1 MRQWKLLIDRSL
13 VRRLRAASIPLVGMH
28 IALSPCMLTYAQTS
42 PAESAKTH
50 VIRSTVPAD
59 QARATLEF
67 EVVANGDSGN
77 KRENILSFSS
87 MRSTASISMVSL
99 IDPLQRVIW
108 RKTPEELGIISRD
121 VSSHP
126 ELGDAIL
133 LPELRDATPGRWHLS
148 LERNLRSTGTVQIL
162 FSYRLLP
169 RFQLSMTKL
178 DASVAAGQ
186 PFLIELRP
194 TDYGAPV
201 VGLGKIELN
210 VFDANGARVATY
222 EAQENARSP
231 TGIRISTESGVYI
244 SRVSL
249 AKAGDYRLA
258 AQQNFRGLYGPLSAS
273 AAMGLKTGLSGGA
286 VALSDVRFETRHGP
300 PGKTTATCINAVT
313 FDFAVDVA
321 SAGIYVGNVALTAQG
336 STERRFVSASAQLP
350 VGSGRISVKAN
361 ATTLLALGAPLM
373 QLSQVGLIRYGEN
386 GGLIAEARDVPL
398 TTAQRYALAQ
408 ICKE

>member
-1 MRQWKLLIDRSL
+1 MKLLIYRSL
-13 VRRLRAASIPLVGMH
+13 VHMPHAASIPLVGMC
-28 IALSPCMLTYAQTS
+28 IALSPCMLTYAQTA
-42 PAESAKTH
+42 PADSAKPH
-50 VIRSTVPAD
+50 VIRSTIPAD
-59 QARATLEF
+59 QARANLEF
-67 EVVANGDSGN
+67 EVAANGGSGS

-87 MRSTASISMVSL
+87 LRSTASISMVSL

-148 LERNLRSTGTVQIL
+148 LERNLRSTGIVQIL

-169 RFQLSMTKL
+169 RFQLSMAKL

-210 VFDANGARVATY
+210 VFDANGARVATH

-231 TGIRISTESGVYI
+231 TGIRINTESGVYI

-258 AQQNFRGLYGPLSAS
+258 AQQNFRGRYGPLSAS

-286 VALSDVRFETRHGP
+286 VALSDVRLETR
-300 PGKTTATCINAVT
+300 PGTPGRATATCVSAVI

-321 SAGIYVGNVALTAQG
+321 SAGNYVSNVALTAQG
-336 STERRFVSASAQLP
+336 STVHRFVSASAQLP
-350 VGSGRISVKAN
+350 VGSGQISVKAN
-361 ATTLLALGAPLM
+361 AATLLALGAPLT

-386 GGLIAEARDVPL
+386 GGLIAEAKDVPL
-398 TTAQRYALAQ
+398 TAAQKDTLAQ
-408 ICKE
+408 VCKE